1 MPETHILTVWLC
13 DVRGISEPDIADL
26 HRFLDPAEQDFASRL
41 KRRDTQKRYIASH
54 ALARDMMAEL
64 TGIDPD
70 RQVYTANDNGSPA
83 FTDTKTGA
91 QLPISISR
99 TDGLVACGFCLGVDF
114 GIDIE
119 CLLPANA
126 DQQLVAAMFSKPE
139 QEMLTDLSE
148 DQFVDEFFQVW
159 TLKEA
164 YVKAEGQGLS
174 LPLDDFAFTLDP
186 PDIHFLS
193 EDGRNKT
200 DWAFVTLKPT
210 DQYRLSAAVRTK
222 GAPLHLV
229 SRHVT
234 LTDLLSE
241 SGKGH
246 RRQ

>member
-1 MPETHILTVWLC
+1 
-13 DVRGISEPDIADL
+13 
-26 HRFLDPAEQDFASRL
+26 
-41 KRRDTQKRYIASH
+41 
-54 ALARDMMAEL
+54 
-64 TGIDPD
+64 
-70 RQVYTANDNGSPA
+70 
-83 FTDTKTGA
+83 
-91 QLPISISR
+91 
-99 TDGLVACGFCLGVDF
+99 
-114 GIDIE
+114 
-119 CLLPANA
+119 
-126 DQQLVAAMFSKPE
+126 MFSKPE